1 MIEKGFVA
9 HAGGRYFRAKENAVI
24 WATVIDSPTFDLLFR
39 ECVIIGAELVD
50 APVVEGMIYVLRQNF
65 GRYLIAIIDHDY
77 DNEEND
83 LALAVWVAEAEEIT
97 AEETNAHT
105 VKKTFQRVGICL
117 SERSES
123 ERSGSERE
131 H

>member
-9 HAGGRYFRAKENAVI
+9 HAGGRYFRAKEDAVI

-39 ECVIIGAELVD
+39 ECVVIGAELVD
-50 APVVEGMIYVLRQNF
+50 TPVVEGMIYVLRQNF
-65 GRYLIAIIDHDY
+65 GRYLIVIIDHDY

-97 AEETNAHT
+97 VEETNAHT

>member
-9 HAGGRYFRAKENAVI
+9 HAGGRYFRAKEDAVI

-39 ECVIIGAELVD
+39 ECVVIGAELVD
-50 APVVEGMIYVLRQNF
+50 APVVEGIIYVLRQNF
-65 GRYLIAIIDHDY
+65 GRYLIVIIDHDY

-97 AEETNAHT
+97 VEETNAHT

-117 SERSES
+117 SER
-123 ERSGSERE
+123 E

>member
-24 WATVIDSPTFDLLFR
+24 WATVICSLTFDLLFR

-65 GRYLIAIIDHDY
+65 GRYLIVIIDHDY

-97 AEETNAHT
+97 VEETNAHT

>member
-39 ECVIIGAELVD
+39 ECVIVGAELVD

-65 GRYLIAIIDHDY
+65 GRYLIIIIEHDFH
-77 DNEEND
+77 NEEND
-83 LALAVWVAEAEEIT
+83 LALAVWVAEAEETT
-97 AEETNAHT
+97 AEEASGRT
-105 VKKTFQRVGICL
+105 VKKTFQRAGICL
-117 SERSES
+117 REYSKNERSES
-123 ERSGSERE
+123 ERER
-131 H
+131 

>member
-9 HAGGRYFRAKENAVI
+9 HAGGRYFRAKEDAVI

-39 ECVIIGAELVD
+39 ECVVIGAELVD
-50 APVVEGMIYVLRQNF
+50 APVVEGMIYVLRQDF
-65 GRYLIAIIDHDY
+65 GRYLIVIIDHDY

-97 AEETNAHT
+97 VEETNAQT

>member
-24 WATVIDSPTFDLLFR
+24 WATVIESPTFDLLFR

-65 GRYLIAIIDHDY
+65 GRYLIVIIEHDY
-77 DNEEND
+77 DNEEDD
-83 LALAVWVAEAEEIT
+83 LALAVWVAEAEETT
-97 AEETNAHT
+97 AEETSERT
-105 VKKTFQRVGICL
+105 VNKIFQRVGIRL
-117 SERSES
+117 KEYSKSERSES
-123 ERSGSERE
+123 ERE

>member
-9 HAGGRYFRAKENAVI
+9 HAGGRYFRAKEDAVI

-65 GRYLIAIIDHDY
+65 GRYLIVIIEHDFH
-77 DNEEND
+77 NEEND

-97 AEETNAHT
+97 AEETSERT
-105 VKKTFQRVGICL
+105 VNKTFQRVGIRL
-117 SERSES
+117 KEYSKSERSES
-123 ERSGSERE
+123 ER
-131 H
+131 

>member
-50 APVVEGMIYVLRQNF
+50 DPVIEGIMYVMRQNF
-65 GRYLIAIIDHDY
+65 GRYLIVVIERDFE
-77 DNEEND
+77 NEEND

-97 AEETNAHT
+97 AEEADI
-105 VKKTFQRVGICL
+105 Q
-117 SERSES
+117 SEQS
-123 ERSGSERE
+123 ERSGE

>member
-1 MIEKGFVA
+1 MIEKGFIVC
-9 HAGGRYFRAKENAVI
+9 AGGRYFRSKEDAVI

-39 ECVIIGAELVD
+39 ECVIVGAEIVD
-50 APVVEGMIYVLRQNF
+50 EPTIEGMIYVLRQNF
-65 GRYLIAIIDHDY
+65 GRYLIVIIDHDF

-97 AEETNAHT
+97 AKETSGRT

-117 SERSES
+117 REHSES
-123 ERSGSERE
+123 ERNER
-131 H
+131 

>member
-65 GRYLIAIIDHDY
+65 GRYLIVIIDHDY

-83 LALAVWVAEAEEIT
+83 SALAVWVAEAEETT
-97 AEETNAHT
+97 AEETSERT
-105 VKKTFQRVGICL
+105 VNKTFQRVGIRL
-117 SERSES
+117 KEYSKSERSES
-123 ERSGSERE
+123 ERER
-131 H
+131 

>member
-65 GRYLIAIIDHDY
+65 GRYLTVIIDHDFH
-77 DNEEND
+77 NEEND
-83 LALAVWVAEAEEIT
+83 LALVVWVAEAEEIT
-97 AEETNAHT
+97 AEETSERT
-105 VKKTFQRVGICL
+105 VNKTFQRVGIRL
-117 SERSES
+117 KEYSKSERSES
-123 ERSGSERE
+123 ERER
-131 H
+131 

>member
-39 ECVIIGAELVD
+39 ECVIVGAELID
-50 APVVEGMIYVLRQNF
+50 APVIEGMIYVLRQNF
-65 GRYLIAIIDHDY
+65 GRYLIVIIDHDY

-83 LALAVWVAEAEEIT
+83 SALAAWVAEAEEIT
-97 AEETNAHT
+97 AEETNEHT

-117 SERSES
+117 REYSKS

-131 H
+131 R

>member
-24 WATVIDSPTFDLLFR
+24 WATVIDSSTFDLLFR
-39 ECVIIGAELVD
+39 ECVIVGAELVN

-65 GRYLIAIIDHDY
+65 GRYLIIIIEHDFH
-77 DNEEND
+77 NEEND

-97 AEETNAHT
+97 VEETNAHT

-117 SERSES
+117 REYSKS
-123 ERSGSERE
+123 ERSGSEHER
-131 H
+131 

>member
-9 HAGGRYFRAKENAVI
+9 HAGGRYFRAKEDAVI

-39 ECVIIGAELVD
+39 ECVIVGAEVVD

-65 GRYLIAIIDHDY
+65 GRYLIVIIDHDY

-83 LALAVWVAEAEEIT
+83 SALAVWVAEAEETT
-97 AEETNAHT
+97 AKETSERT
-105 VKKTFQRVGICL
+105 VNKTFQRVGTRL
-117 SERSES
+117 KEYSKSERSES
-123 ERSGSERE
+123 ERER
-131 H
+131 

>member
-24 WATVIDSPTFDLLFR
+24 WATVIYSLTFDLLFR
-39 ECVIIGAELVD
+39 ECVIMGAEVIGD
-50 APVVEGMIYVLRQNF
+50 PVIEGIMYVMRQNF
-65 GRYLIAIIDHDY
+65 GRYLIVVIERDFE
-77 DNEEND
+77 NEEND

-97 AEETNAHT
+97 AEEADI
-105 VKKTFQRVGICL
+105 Q
-117 SERSES
+117 SEQS
-123 ERSGSERE
+123 ERSGE

>member
-39 ECVIIGAELVD
+39 ECVIMGAEVID
-50 APVVEGMIYVLRQNF
+50 DPVIEGIMYVMRQNF
-65 GRYLIAIIDHDY
+65 GRYLIVVIERDFE
-77 DNEEND
+77 NEEND

-117 SERSES
+117 REYSKGERSES
-123 ERSGSERE
+123 ERER
-131 H
+131 

>member
-9 HAGGRYFRAKENAVI
+9 HAGGRYFRARENSVT

-39 ECVIIGAELVD
+39 ECVIIGAEIVD
-50 APVVEGMIYVLRQNF
+50 APMIEGMMYVLRQNF
-65 GRYLIAIIDHDY
+65 GRYLLVIIERDS

-83 LALAVWVAEAEEIT
+83 LALAVRVAEAEEIT
-97 AEETNAHT
+97 AEEVNIQD
-105 VKKTFQRVGICL
+105 KQ
-117 SERSES
+117 SERN
-123 ERSGSERE
+123 E

>member
-65 GRYLIAIIDHDY
+65 GRYLIVIIDHDY
-77 DNEEND
+77 NNEEND

-117 SERSES
+117 REYSKSERSES
-123 ERSGSERE
+123 ERER
-131 H
+131 

>member
-9 HAGGRYFRAKENAVI
+9 HAGGRYFRAKEDAVI

-65 GRYLIAIIDHDY
+65 GRYLIVIIEHDY
-77 DNEEND
+77 DNEEDD
-83 LALAVWVAEAEEIT
+83 LALAVWIAEAEETT
-97 AEETNAHT
+97 AEETSERT
-105 VKKTFQRVGICL
+105 VNKTFQRVGIRL
-117 SERSES
+117 KEYSKSERSES
-123 ERSGSERE
+123 ERER
-131 H
+131 

>member
-9 HAGGRYFRAKENAVI
+9 HAGGRYFRAKEDAVI

-39 ECVIIGAELVD
+39 ECVIVGAEVVD

-65 GRYLIAIIDHDY
+65 GRYLIVIIDHDY

-83 LALAVWVAEAEEIT
+83 SALAVWVAEAEETT
-97 AEETNAHT
+97 AEETSERT
-105 VKKTFQRVGICL
+105 VNKTFQRVGIRL
-117 SERSES
+117 KEYSKSERSES
-123 ERSGSERE
+123 ERER
-131 H
+131 

>member
-65 GRYLIAIIDHDY
+65 GRYLIVIIEHDY

-83 LALAVWVAEAEEIT
+83 LALAVWVAEAEETT
-97 AEETNAHT
+97 AEETSERT
-105 VKKTFQRVGICL
+105 VNKTFQRVGIRL
-117 SERSES
+117 KEYSKSERSES
-123 ERSGSERE
+123 ERER
-131 H
+131 

>member
-39 ECVIIGAELVD
+39 ECVIVGAELID
-50 APVVEGMIYVLRQNF
+50 APVVEGIIYVLRQNF
-65 GRYLIAIIDHDY
+65 GRYLIVIIDHDY

-83 LALAVWVAEAEEIT
+83 LVLAVWVAEAEETT
-97 AEETNAHT
+97 AEEASIQD
-105 VKKTFQRVGICL
+105 K
-117 SERSES
+117 
-123 ERSGSERE
+123 
-131 H
+131 

>member
-65 GRYLIAIIDHDY
+65 GRYLIVIIEHDFH
-77 DNEEND
+77 NEEND

-97 AEETNAHT
+97 AEETSERT
-105 VKKTFQRVGICL
+105 VNKTFQRVGIRL
-117 SERSES
+117 KEYSKSERSES
-123 ERSGSERE
+123 ERER
-131 H
+131 